1 MKITEIRDLELYAH
15 PIETKGRI
23 NSLNGELD
31 DIRITGEGYLCGQK
45 VYTTYYK
52 GIVCTSI
59 FNPFVGCY
67 YTDDK
72 YGQIEID
79 FSDWDKEVK

>member
-1 MKITEIRDLELYAH
+1 MKITEIRDLELYAY

-23 NSLNGELD
+23 NSLNGGLD
-31 DIRITGEGYLCGQK
+31 DIKITGEGYLYGQK
-45 VYTTYYK
+45 VYMTYYND
-52 GIVCTSI
+52 IACTSI
-59 FNPFVGCY
+59 FNPFIGCY

-79 FSDWDKEVK
+79 FLDWDKEEK